1 MNPIRRWLVLTG
13 LCVILLTSTLITYT
27 YMHLLE
33 LPLFS
38 NKVNLEN
45 INSVV
50 TDQEGRTYVLD
61 KQQRILQWNSN
72 GDIDLIIDAHDNWL
86 KRNILL
92 RDEQEFTQL
101 RKITIDEQGNMYVS
115 RSHFSRNR
123 VFLQSEDIIRY
134 NANGKPEG
142 EPLYTRN
149 YDPPLE
155 HTAGQLTSLTIS
167 GDSLY
172 FYEMNDEGLLL
183 RQLELKSNTTIDI
196 LQIKIPQTI
205 GIQNV
210 TGWQSGHIYFTS
222 KSGAVY
228 QAGIP
233 NHAAKVTSDITPLP
247 QSSGSGKYPYRIGV
261 SSTQQLYVADISRQQ
276 IVRFA
281 VNHTNTKQDKPVVWL
296 DESRLKTLGHE
307 TILNNISSMG
317 IGKDG
322 TVTIGAVDS
331 VIQVKENGDNL
342 RIIYQPQMSAYMI
355 LKLWALRLCALMIM
369 ISFVL
374 IVRHIYIHFMNRKVS
389 ILIKQLLA
397 FMIVLTI
404 LLNYFSS
411 KVTERIT
418 EDLQNQI
425 QEKLNLA
432 IYLSADQLPIT
443 EMQALQGPQD
453 FKSQTY
459 LAMSAQNERILSGTT
474 NTNMKEYYSELYAY
488 RDGKMYILT
497 DYGDPVGPFY
507 PVTLTDSYQK
517 VIQGE
522 TIYTEDID
530 RDGAWLEAV
539 GPIYDQNRNIIGM
552 HEIGVSAESLHA
564 KTDLLYN
571 QMFKLIM
578 VSAPITAILFSGLTM
593 FIMSSIRK
601 LRASA
606 AEMAAGHWGTRVHI
620 GGVRDEI
627 NELGDQFNTMASQIE
642 QYISSIQLL
651 SHSYYRFVPKPFL
664 DFLGKKDMTEVA
676 LGNQVEKEMCM
687 MICSI
692 RSFYQHTKGMETT
705 EIFDLINL
713 FLGSAG
719 PRIRHAGGI
728 INDYADASL
737 FSLFPRWTE
746 DAMEAALSIR
756 GRLNEYNLEQLA
768 DGGRTLDV
776 GIVIH
781 RGNLLLGV
789 VGEEERMANAV
800 ISEDVNTVFELERL
814 SQQLGVS
821 ILITAEVYEALEQ
834 KNHYGIRDLGEIQP
848 GVDEHTMRL
857 YEVYDG
863 DAKDQRRLKARTLE
877 TFDQGLTYFRDGRFL
892 EARSSFL
899 QIIRQNSKDEAAKL
913 YFYLSDEYY
922 SRGADEGWHGQL
934 KMVGTVG

>member
-13 LCVILLTSTLITYT
+13 LCVILLTSSLITYT

-38 NKVNLEN
+38 NRIDLEN

-50 TDQEGRTYVLD
+50 TDQEGNTYVLD
-61 KQQRILQWNSN
+61 KQQRILEWNPS
-72 GDIDLIIDAHDNWL
+72 GKIDLIVDAHDNWL
-86 KRNILL
+86 QRNVLL
-92 RDEQEFTQL
+92 RDEQQFTQL

-134 NANGKPEG
+134 TPSGKPEG
-142 EPLYTRN
+142 EPLYTRT

-155 HTAGQLTSLTIS
+155 HTAGQLTALMIS

-172 FYEMNDEGLLL
+172 FYEMNEAGLLL
-183 RQLELKSNTTIDI
+183 RQLELKNNTTTEV
-196 LQIKIPQTI
+196 LQIKIPQMI

-210 TGWQSGHIYFTS
+210 SGWQSGHIYFTS

-228 QAGIP
+228 QVGTS
-233 NHAAKVTSDITPLP
+233 NDLSKVTSNIIKLP
-247 QSSGSGKYPYRIGV
+247 QSDDVGKYPYRIGV
-261 SSTQQLYVADISRQQ
+261 SSNQQLYVGDIGQQ
-276 IVRFA
+276 KIIRFPIGNKNVEQNIPA
-281 VNHTNTKQDKPVVWL
+281 VWL
-296 DESRLKTLGHE
+296 DASQLKEFGHD
-307 TILNNISSMG
+307 TVLNDISSMG
-317 IGKDG
+317 VGRDG
-322 TVTIGAVDS
+322 TVTIGAVDA
-331 VIQVKENGDNL
+331 VIQANENGENV
-342 RIIYQPQMSAYMI
+342 RVIYQPEMSGYML
-355 LKLWALRLCALMIM
+355 LKLWGVRLCALLIM
-369 ISFVL
+369 ISFL
-374 IVRHIYIHFMNRKVS
+374 WIVRHIYIHMMNRKVS

-397 FMIVLTI
+397 FLIVLTI

-418 EDLQNQI
+418 QDLQSQI
-425 QEKLNLA
+425 REKLNLA
-432 IYLSADQLPIT
+432 VYLSTNQLPLS
-443 EMQALQGPQD
+443 EMQALQEPQD

-459 LAMSAQNERILSGTT
+459 LAMSMQNERILSGTDNKT
-474 NTNMKEYYSELYAY
+474 MKEFYSELYTY
-488 RDGKMYILT
+488 RAGKLYILT
-497 DYGDPVGPFY
+497 DYGDPIGPFY
-507 PVTLTDSYQK
+507 PIALNDQYQK
-517 VIQGE
+517 VLQGE
-522 TIYTEDID
+522 TIYNEETD
-530 RDGAWLEAV
+530 RDGSWLEAI

-571 QMFKLIM
+571 QMFKLIAI
-578 VSAPITAILFSGLTM
+578 SAPITAILFSILTM

-601 LRASA
+601 LRAGA

-642 QYISSIQLL
+642 QYISNIQLL

-768 DGGRTLDV
+768 KAGRTLDV

-814 SQQLGVS
+814 SQQLGVG
-821 ILITAEVYEALEQ
+821 ILITSEVYQALEQ
-834 KNHYGIRDLGEIQP
+834 KHQYGIRDLGDIQP
-848 GVDEHTMRL
+848 GVEEHTMRL

-863 DAKDQRRLKARTLE
+863 DAEDQRRLKARTLE
-877 TFDQGLTYFRDGRFL
+877 TFEQGLTYFRDGRFL
-892 EARSSFL
+892 EARTAFL
-899 QIIRQNSKDEAAKL
+899 QIIRQNGKDEAAKL